1 MLRTIFVFA
10 VLTIG
15 WIFAFQSA
23 LYAAALYLWIA
34 YFRPESWAWSSV
46 FATLNLS
53 FIAGVFLVIRTMVS
67 GEWLQV
73 RMTWRSGLLL
83 LFLALSLVSTYYGL
97 HPDHSWEY
105 WQAFAKTIIVSY
117 VLTIVIKTE
126 SDLRLILFVIV
137 LSLGFEAGKQ
147 GWAQLILNPGG
158 RNDNPIPFLGDNNAV
173 AVGMAMLVPLV
184 SSLAATS
191 FGWQKR
197 GLQLLNVA
205 IVYRALS
212 TYSRGGFL
220 SLGAVAALS
229 FWRSDRKTR
238 AVIAGAIVA
247 VLLLPALP
255 PEFWDRMSTITAS
268 AEERDD
274 SQAGRLHFW
283 RVAIAMAN
291 DRPFLGVGHWA
302 YEEAYDQYDWT
313 GGRYRTRRSVHSA
326 WFGVLAELGYIALA
340 SFVIIMVMSLWACR
354 RVRRMAQRG
363 EIPQTLGSYG
373 TGLESALIAYLVGGS
388 FIPFQY
394 CEMAWHLVALTIA
407 LERVAATEAAAA
419 RARET
424 SSPKPPVAEEPT
436 EEFAWA

>member
-1 MLRTIFVFA
+1 MLRSIFVFA

-53 FIAGVFLVIRTMVS
+53 YVAGVFLVIRTLVS
-67 GEWLQV
+67 GEWMQV
-73 RMTWRSGLLL
+73 RMIWRSALLL
-83 LFLALSLVSTYYGL
+83 IFLAVSLGSTLAGL
-97 HPDHSWEY
+97 HFDHSWEY

-117 VLTIVIKTE
+117 VLTIVIKSE
-126 SDLRLILFVIV
+126 SDLRFILFVIA

-158 RNDNPIPFLGDNNAV
+158 KNDNPIPFLGDNNAV

-184 SSLAATS
+184 SALAVTS

-205 IVYRALS
+205 IVYRGLS

-229 FWRSDRKTR
+229 FWRSDRKAR

-247 VLLLPALP
+247 ALILPALP
-255 PEFWDRMSTITAS
+255 PEFWARMSTITAS

-274 SQAGRLHFW
+274 SQAGRLYFW
-283 RVAIAMAN
+283 QIAIVMAN
-291 DRPFLGVGHWA
+291 DRPFLGVGHYG
-302 YEEAYDQYDWT
+302 YEAAYDEYDTT
-313 GGRYRTRRSVHSA
+313 GGRYRTRRSVHSS
-326 WFGVLAELGYIALA
+326 WFGVLAELGYPGFAL
-340 SFVIIMVMSLWACR
+340 FVIIVLTSWWSCH

-363 EIPQTLGSYG
+363 EIPESLGSYG
-373 TGLESALIAYLVGGS
+373 TGIESALIAFVVGGS

-394 CEMAWHLVALTIA
+394 CEMAWHFFALTIA
-407 LERVAATEAAAA
+407 LERVAANEAAI
-419 RARET
+419 RAQQ
-424 SSPKPPVAEEPT
+424 A
-436 EEFAWA
+436 